1 MPKYNHKKPDRPANL
16 PDEPVESL
24 EKQYYT
30 APTRVWFVRKDEIG
44 KEGVIVWRTGTVSNT
59 TQSTILHRVCHRS
72 CFRYLGCPVIDLT
85 KMSGQIIDDETGAI
99 EDISVEYIRMIK

>member
-1 MPKYNHKKPDRPANL
+1 MPKYGHKKPDRPANL

-44 KEGVIVWRTGTVSNT
+44 KEGVIIWRTGTVSDT
-59 TQSTILHRVCHRS
+59 TKSTILHR
-72 CFRYLGCPVIDLT
+72 
-85 KMSGQIIDDETGAI
+85 IIDDESGVI

>member
-1 MPKYNHKKPDRPANL
+1 MPKYGHKKPDRPANL

-44 KEGVIVWRTGTVSNT
+44 KEGGR
-59 TQSTILHRVCHRS
+59 
-72 CFRYLGCPVIDLT
+72 CFSFSVLG
-85 KMSGQIIDDETGAI
+85 S
-99 EDISVEYIRMIK
+99 S